1 MLRELSPSP
10 IICVEYE
17 RRRYFNWFVVCWS
30 FLKMEGDGNL
40 FPDGWFLDADD
51 PSPAPPEANDPSPAP
66 PEADDPSEAPP
77 AKKNKLS
84 LSLKKKAR
92 TSRSS
97 VTRFASATTSQAVL
111 QLPTT
116 VLQLPTTVLQLP
128 LRQHCPSK
136 PLIVCLII
144 TDSGTPVPSTTFVVT
159 VFPLML

>member
-10 IICVEYE
+10 IIFVEYE
-17 RRRYFNWFVVCWS
+17 RRRYFNWFVVCWFVVCWS

-40 FPDGWFLDADD
+40 FPDGWFLDAD
-51 PSPAPPEANDPSPAP
+51 DPSPAP

-97 VTRFASATTSQAVL
+97 VTRFAPPIFPNCSTTSQAVL
-111 QLPTT
+111 QLPQQCYNFQPQCYNFH
-116 VLQLPTTVLQLP
+116 L
-128 LRQHCPSK
+128 
-136 PLIVCLII
+136 
-144 TDSGTPVPSTTFVVT
+144 GSTA
-159 VFPLML
+159 PPNH

>member
-1 MLRELSPSP
+1 
-10 IICVEYE
+10 
-17 RRRYFNWFVVCWS
+17 
-30 FLKMEGDGNL
+30 MEGDGNL
-40 FPDGWFLDADD
+40 FPDGWFLDAD
-51 PSPAPPEANDPSPAP
+51 DPSPAP

-97 VTRFASATTSQAVL
+97 VQCSATTSQA
-111 QLPTT
+111 

>member
-1 MLRELSPSP
+1 
-10 IICVEYE
+10 
-17 RRRYFNWFVVCWS
+17 
-30 FLKMEGDGNL
+30 MEGDGNL

-51 PSPAPPEANDPSPAP
+51 PSPAPPEADDPSPAP
-66 PEADDPSEAPP
+66 PEADDPSEAPL

-84 LSLKKKAR
+84 LSLK
-92 TSRSS
+92 TSP
-97 VTRFASATTSQAVL
+97 AVL